1 MKMQKSRR
9 TSVNARPDNESA
21 MKVLKGLVDIAD
33 YKQNTG
39 SDDDV
44 MSVGVG
50 VATTDEQYTPKKPKR
65 WDETLVRPNLDYSSI
80 FIDDTGSLPGLTV
93 WQIDNFYPVQLEEA
107 FHGHFYMGD
116 AYIVLDTF
124 FNDESELDWRI
135 YFWIGRDASLD
146 KKACSAMHAVN
157 LRNML
162 GAKGRT
168 IREEQGEES
177 EEFEELFYSN
187 IMYIEGGTASGFY
200 TIEDVVSICCCYFHL
215 LLLLFSYVVVVC
227 LLFIVFCSLQDD
239 TVYLYSLCGDHQS
252 GKQLHLESVELS
264 GVSLDHQHVFILL
277 GGGNKDIM
285 IWCGGKSRLP
295 ERAKARLIAERINK
309 LQYKGAAIITSFRAG
324 NEPDEFWDYFDGGF
338 PDISLKS
345 SPLVQCTAKHQPIMY
360 RVAMGQGY
368 LELPQ
373 VPCPNGLEKKLLKEH
388 EVFILDCHS
397 DIYVWIGRKS
407 SRLVRAAALRLA
419 NELLDMISRPSVA
432 TVSRVLEGVESMN
445 FRLWFHDWHDIIS
458 VDYSITVKAMEKKKK
473 DIVS

>member
-1 MKMQKSRR
+1 MDNPKLEMPPKPVVQTTGAGAEFYNIDFDINLLRQGAVLSSGKTVKTSYTKQKERFMKMQKSRR

-200 TIEDVVSICCCYFHL
+200 TIEDV
-215 LLLLFSYVVVVC
+215 
-227 LLFIVFCSLQDD
+227 DD

-309 LQYKGAAIITSFRAG
+309 LQYKGAAIITSFRAVCHG
-324 NEPDEFWDYFDGGF
+324 ILF
-338 PDISLKS
+338 ISLF
-345 SPLVQCTAKHQPIMY
+345 VC
-360 RVAMGQGY
+360 
-368 LELPQ
+368 
-373 VPCPNGLEKKLLKEH
+373 LLFVF
-388 EVFILDCHS
+388 VFIVCCYFLLFVFVFIVCCLC
-397 DIYVWIGRKS
+397 V
-407 SRLVRAAALRLA
+407 VR
-419 NELLDMISRPSVA
+419 
-432 TVSRVLEGVESMN
+432 RVTNQMSFG
-445 FRLWFHDWHDIIS
+445 IILTE
-458 VDYSITVKAMEKKKK
+458 DFLT
-473 DIVS
+473 